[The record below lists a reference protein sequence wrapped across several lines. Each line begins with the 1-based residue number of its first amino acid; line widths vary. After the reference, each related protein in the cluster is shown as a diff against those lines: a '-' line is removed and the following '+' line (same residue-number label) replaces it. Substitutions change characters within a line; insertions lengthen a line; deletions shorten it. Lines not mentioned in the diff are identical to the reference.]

1 MQLSAN
7 NLVNLKPEQV
17 ECPDKSLLQLPERV
31 LQFGTGVLLRGLPDY
46 FIDKANKQ
54 GIFNGRI
61 VVVKS
66 TDRGGTDAFDAQNG
80 LYTLLERG
88 YEAGVKTEKLIVN
101 ASISR
106 VLSASSQWEEIL
118 ACAANPE
125 MQLIISNTTE
135 VGITLVT
142 SDATATI
149 PASFPGKL
157 LAFLLKRYEYFKG
170 ATDAG
175 MVIVPT
181 ELITDNGAKLKAIVT
196 ELARL
201 KGLSD
206 DFMYWLHA
214 ANDFCSSLV
223 DRIVPG
229 KPPEKDQAIAEQQ
242 LGCSDELMIMSE
254 TYRLWAIE
262 TDQERTRQ
270 ILSFAMADK
279 GVVLAKDINRF
290 RELKLRLLNGTHTF
304 TCGLACLAGFKLVK
318 DAMQDETFVGFITA
332 IMMEEI
338 APLIAKNDI
347 SKTDAEAFARQV
359 IDRFRNPYID
369 HQWHHI
375 AVQYTSKMAMRNV
388 SLIEARYT
396 QGEVPNTTMALGF
409 AAYLQFMKPKLAE
422 DGKSFVNEH
431 GLVLNDDKMGA
442 IYAYWSE
449 QLADAETIRLILAD
463 TSIWGTDLTKYKDF
477 VSAVTEHY
485 LQLETQSPL
494 DLWKSVDSQKSVA

>member
-1 MQLSAN
+1 M
-7 NLVNLKPEQV
+7 NLQSRQV

-66 TDRGGTDAFDAQNG
+66 TDRGGTDAFDAQDG

-88 YEAGVKTEKLIVN
+88 YEAGIKTEKLIVN

-106 VLSASSQWEEIL
+106 VLSANSQWEEIL
-118 ACAANPE
+118 TCAANPE

-142 SDATATI
+142 SDAKAAI

-170 ATDAG
+170 ATEAG

-206 DFMYWLHA
+206 EFIYWLHA

-229 KPPEKDQAIAEQQ
+229 KPAEKDHAIAEQQ
-242 LGCSDELMIMSE
+242 LGCMDELMIMSE

-270 ILSFAMADK
+270 ILSFAMADE
-279 GVVLAKDINRF
+279 GIVLAKDINRF

-304 TCGLACLAGFKLVK
+304 TCGFACLAGFRLVK
-318 DAMQDETFVGFITA
+318 DAMQDQSFVSFITA

-347 SKTDAEAFARQV
+347 SKTDAEAFAKQV
-359 IDRFRNPYID
+359 IDRFRNPFID

-388 SLIEARYT
+388 PLIEAKYK
-396 QGEVPNTTMALGF
+396 QGEVANSTMALGF
-409 AAYLQFMKPKLAE
+409 AAYLQFMKPKLTA

-431 GLVLNDDKMGA
+431 GLVLNDDKMSV

-449 QLADAETIRLILAD
+449 QLTDAETILLILAD
-463 TSIWGTDLTKYKDF
+463 TSIWGTDLTQYKDF

-494 DLWKSVDSQKSVA
+494 DIWKSVNSQKSVA